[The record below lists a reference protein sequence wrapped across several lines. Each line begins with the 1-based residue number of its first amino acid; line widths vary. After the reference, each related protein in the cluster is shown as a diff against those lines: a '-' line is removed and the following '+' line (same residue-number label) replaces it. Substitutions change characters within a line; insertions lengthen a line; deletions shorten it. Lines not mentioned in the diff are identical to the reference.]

1 MDKKQIFK
9 LLVDSSIG
17 KNIYNSPK
25 ALELFKGSFWSILGA
40 VFSKGLVF
48 LSWIIVARILGSEG
62 YGQFGIVRST
72 VLMFTSFAGFSLGI
86 TASKHV
92 AEFLNTDKEKTGRI
106 LGLTM
111 SFGFFMGIIVGVLF
125 YLLAPWLATETL
137 NAPEITNEL
146 RIGALILFFSAL
158 NGAQMGALQGFMSFK
173 RIAKI
178 SAIQAVF
185 SFPLFIVG
193 ALYFGIYGTIWAF
206 AFSYIIICFLSNFAI
221 NKEAKK
227 HKVKVDYSNAWQEKS
242 MLFTYSLPAFL
253 SGLMVMPVKW
263 YADSLLVSRGGFDG
277 MGLFTAALTFNNI
290 ILVGA
295 GMLSAPFIA
304 IMAKNKSDDRNS
316 RFSKFNIL
324 APWAIGVFICV
335 PLIVFPEI
343 GSTLFG
349 DTFANTQFKVTFIF
363 VLLFTIVLMF
373 KQGLA
378 RIIAVY
384 NLQWWGFLDNM
395 IWGGLLIS
403 SFLML
408 PNQNAVYLAL
418 SYLLAYSINTIIIIP
433 LYFSKKLIPEKTII
447 SLESCLIWLIITGVA
462 FVGVYIEQILIR
474 MIILIIALVLFIF
487 SFYRLFN
494 ESSKNNL

>member
-1 MDKKQIFK
+1 MNRNRIYN
-9 LLVDSSIG
+9 LLVNSSIG
-17 KNIYNSPK
+17 KKIYSSPK

-40 VFSKGLVF
+40 IFSKGLVF
-48 LSWIIVARILGSEG
+48 LSWVIVARILGSEG

-92 AEFLNTDKEKTGRI
+92 AEFLNIDKQKTGRI

-111 SFGFFMGIIVGVLF
+111 SFGFLMGIIVGVIF

-178 SAIQAVF
+178 SAIQAIF

-206 AFSYIIICFLSNFAI
+206 AFSYIIICFLSHFAL
-221 NKEAKK
+221 NKEAKT
-227 HKVKVDYSNAWQEKS
+227 HNVKVDYFNAWQEKS

-304 IMAKNKSDDRNS
+304 IMAKNKSDDKNS

-324 APWAIGVFICV
+324 APWAIGIFICV
-335 PLIVFPEI
+335 PFIIFPEI
-343 GSTLFG
+343 GSILFG
-349 DTFANTQFKVTFIF
+349 DSFANTQFELTFIF

-378 RIIAVY
+378 RIIAVH
-384 NLQWWGFLDNM
+384 NLQWWGFFSNM

-408 PNQNAVYLAL
+408 PNQNAIFLAL
-418 SYLLAYSINTIIIIP
+418 SYLIAYSINTIIIIP
-433 LYFSKKLIPEKTII
+433 LYFRKKLIPENTII
-447 SLESCLIWLIITGVA
+447 SLESFLIWLTVIGIS
-462 FVGVYIEQILIR
+462 FVGVNIDQILPR
-474 MIILIIALVLFIF
+474 MIILLIALILFTYC
-487 SFYRLFN
+487 FYRLFN
-494 ESSKNNL
+494 VSNKKN